1 MAVNEPNGGISE
13 HQDIECGKQAAK
25 EFNFAKEY
33 RNLNH
38 GTSITTSLLSVEEN
52 DDVTLVH
59 RLIAYLGSFGTYPG
73 AVRAVHRER
82 LDDCELH
89 PDDWIRYEYPRLLDD
104 SRKAIASYVKAPVE
118 TCVFVSNATTGLNTV
133 LRNLIF
139 VPGDVI
145 IYFSTIYGACEKTA
159 EYIVETTPAESW
171 KIESFSYPH
180 VTDEKLCELF
190 EDAIKSIKKAGK
202 KPTVAI
208 YDTISSIPGIRMP
221 FEKLTALCRTHG
233 ILSCID
239 GAHSIGQ
246 IPLDMT
252 TLDPDFFFTN
262 CHKWLYIPRGC
273 ALFYVPVRN
282 QHLIRSTVP
291 TSHGFVPR
299 PQAGKEPIKNPLP
312 PSSKTGFVTSFEF
325 VGTLDNTPY
334 LCVPTALAWRR
345 RVTWDGKRGEQA
357 VVEYMA
363 HLARLA
369 GQTVCSI
376 LGTETMEDKLSPTQL
391 CAFANVRLPLDY
403 NAIAHGDLENAI
415 KLAQWMSETV
425 RKENE
430 TFIVF
435 YVHGE
440 AWWVRLSA
448 QIYLTLEDFEWAG
461 AILKGV
467 CERAGAGE
475 WKA

>member
-1 MAVNEPNGGISE
+1 MADDEANGVTAD
-13 HQDIECGKQAAK
+13 HDIECGRQAAK

-38 GTSITTSLLSVEEN
+38 G
-52 DDVTLVH
+52 
-59 RLIAYLGSFGTYPG
+59 SFGTYPK
-73 AVRAVHRER
+73 VIRAVHRQH
-82 LDDCELH
+82 LDDCELR
-89 PDDWIRYEYPRLLDD
+89 PDQWIRFAYPRLLDD
-104 SRKAIASYVKAPVE
+104 SRRAIASYVKAPVE
-118 TCVFVSNATTGLNTV
+118 ACVFVPNATTGLNTV
-133 LRNLIF
+133 LRNLVF

-145 IYFSTIYGACEKTA
+145 LYFSTIYGACEKTA

-190 EDAIKSIKKAGK
+190 EDAVKTIKEAGK
-202 KPTVAI
+202 TPKVAI
-208 YDTISSIPGIRMP
+208 YDTISSLPGIRMP

-233 ILSCID
+233 IFSCID

-262 CHKWLYIPRGC
+262 CHKWLYTPRAC
-273 ALFYVPVRN
+273 AFFYVPVRN

-291 TSHGFVPR
+291 TSHGFVPQ
-299 PQAGKEPIKNPLP
+299 PQEGKQLIKNPLP
-312 PSSKTGFVTSFEF
+312 PSSKTEFVTNFEF
-325 VGTLDNTPY
+325 TGTLDNTPY
-334 LCVPTALAWRR
+334 LCVPAALAWRR
-345 RVTWDGKRGEQA
+345 RVVWDGKRGERA

-363 HLARLA
+363 DLARLA
-369 GQTVCSI
+369 GQT
-376 LGTETMEDKLSPTQL
+376 L

-403 NAIAHGDLENAI
+403 DEIANGDLDEAI
-415 KLAQWMSETV
+415 KLAQWMSEMV
-425 RKENE
+425 RKEND
-430 TFIVF
+430 TFIAI
-435 YVHGE
+435 YVHGD

-461 AILKGV
+461 GILKRV
-467 CERAGAGE
+467 CERVKAGE
-475 WKA
+475 YKA